1 MREAQS
7 TIEKITKA
15 KEEKQKEIDSFVSNI
30 QERLNGQLKNK
41 LKTLIDEKSEM
52 AKEIDSLDRFHQ
64 KLNRYEYP
72 LHRIA
77 NHCL

>member
-30 QERLNGQLKNK
+30 QERLNG
-41 LKTLIDEKSEM
+41 
-52 AKEIDSLDRFHQ
+52 
-64 KLNRYEYP
+64 
-72 LHRIA
+72 
-77 NHCL
+77 